1 MLVLMRYEGQGIRI
15 GDNVL
20 VKVIRVVDSED
31 GGSPSI
37 HLGISAPKSTRILR
51 EELWNDN
58 QVENADATD
67 KA

>member
-15 GDNVL
+15 DDDVL
-20 VKVIRVVDSED
+20 IKVIKVED
-31 GGSPSI
+31 NPGGGSPTI
-37 HLGISAPKSTRILR
+37 HIGIGAPKSKRILR

-58 QVENADATD
+58 QLEQADATD